1 MKHGHSV
8 KKNNHGYTLVEL
20 IVVIAIMSILVGGSS
35 IGLSLLFSKDAS
47 SCATRLNDAIY
58 TTRMNS
64 MSKTGN
70 YTLKV
75 DNTGTANIATIA
87 CSDVTPAIPDTV
99 IPLDDTQN
107 TKRTTIKAYFA
118 TESNLAANL
127 DGQEIILPINIKFD
141 KAKGSVKFDI
151 DGDGTDDDGIIIFK
165 IHAERGNRDAKVQLV
180 TTTGKHTI
188 GEFK

>member
-64 MSKTGN
+64 MSKAGN

-75 DNTGTANIATIA
+75 DNTGSANIATIK
-87 CSDVTPAIPDTV
+87 CTGVTPAISDTT
-99 IPLDDTQN
+99 IALDDTQN
-107 TKRTTIKAYFA
+107 TKKTSIKAYFA
-118 TESNLAANL
+118 TESDLASNL
-127 DGQEIILPINIKFD
+127 DGQEITLPITIEFD
-141 KAKGSVKFDI
+141 KAKGSVKFDV
-151 DGDGTDDDGIIIFK
+151 DGDDADDAGVIIFK
-165 IHAERGNRDAKVQLV
+165 IHAERGGRDAKVQLV